1 MWNIHTIDLLMCLY
15 LPFMIIS
22 QMVVANLI
30 ENLVELT

>member
-1 MWNIHTIDLLMCLY
+1 MCLY

-22 QMVVANLI
+22 QMAVANLI